1 MPYAR
6 NARTHSEAQV
16 AHIVGSMREFG
27 FINPVLRDGA
37 NGILA
42 GHGAAHIGT
51 GLVNK
56 VNLVQNLADSP
67 RRFFCPISPSAAARL
82 RHAGS
87 YSTP

>member
-42 GHGAAHIGT
+42 GHGRVLAAHMLGMDQVPCIE
-51 GLVNK
+51 
-56 VNLVQNLADSP
+56 LAHLFM
-67 RRFFCPISPSAAARL
+67 RKL
-82 RHAGS
+82 
-87 YSTP
+87 